1 MSEWQS
7 VTLGFLA
14 TLRKG
19 INYTSEDYGSRHSG
33 HPFLTIK
40 CFVKGGGYEPTGIK
54 FYDGFST
61 KADHLCAGDI
71 LFSVTDLTRAGDIV
85 GSPLK
90 VPDFGGVKPPL
101 ASMDCMRIEP
111 VAGRCD
117 KTFLYHRLMLADI
130 RRQMVAYSAGSTV
143 LHLDTKKVPDIVVW
157 VPVETSEQQKIAAIL
172 TSIDTAIEKTE
183 ALIVKY
189 QQIKAGLMHDLFTRG
204 VLPNGQLRPPRDQA
218 PELYQET
225 AIGWIPKDWEV
236 SGLAPKARKGA
247 SFLRTGPFGSSLKG
261 EHWVQYGHPVI
272 TIGALGEGDFLEE
285 GLLFVGRKDA
295 TRLRD
300 FQLVAG
306 DVVFSRVADVGRSVV
321 VRQGQAGWIM
331 SSNLMRIAVDE
342 SVALPDFVQ
351 MQLAFDARV
360 KRQIRA
366 KVTGGGREVANS
378 EVLSQLR
385 FVWPEIEEQG
395 RIVVFADRV
404 SDRLKS
410 ERNRKAK
417 LEPEK
422 LGLMQDLLTGKVR
435 VKVGAG
441 ETANHSERHP

>member
-1 MSEWQS
+1 MSEWKS
-7 VTLGFLA
+7 VTLGYLA
-14 TLRKG
+14 TQRKG
-19 INYTSEDYGSRHSG
+19 INYKSEDYGNAHSG

-61 KADHLCAGDI
+61 KADHLSAGDI

-85 GSPLK
+85 GSPLR
-90 VPDFGGVKPPL
+90 VPDFGSEKPAL
-101 ASMDCMRIEP
+101 ASMDCMRTEP
-111 VAGRCD
+111 VTGRCD
-117 KTFLYHRLMLADI
+117 KDFLYHRLMLADV

-143 LHLDTKKVPDIVVW
+143 LHLDTKKVPTIVLR
-157 VPVETSEQQKIAAIL
+157 VPVKVSQQGKIAAIL

-183 ALIVKY
+183 ALIEKY

-204 VLPNGQLRPPRDQA
+204 VLPNGQLRPPRDEA

-225 AIGWIPKDWEV
+225 AIGWVPYGWDV
-236 SGLAPKARKGA
+236 SGLSVKGRKGT

-261 EHWVQYGHPVI
+261 EHWVESGHPVI
-272 TIGALGEGDFLEE
+272 TIGALGEGDFLDD
-285 GLLFVGRKDA
+285 GLLFVGEKDA
-295 TRLRD
+295 ARLRD
-300 FQLVAG
+300 FQLCAG

-331 SSNLMRIAVDE
+331 SSNLMRIAVDD
-342 SVALPDFVQ
+342 ALCLPDFVQ
-351 MQLAFDARV
+351 MQLGFDARV

-378 EVLSQLR
+378 EVLGQLR
-385 FVWPEIEEQG
+385 FAWPDIAEQG
-395 RIVVFADRV
+395 RIVALADQASSQLRAE
-404 SDRLKS
+404 S
-410 ERNRKAK
+410 AK
-417 LEPEK
+417 KEKLGAKK
-422 LGLMQDLLTGKVR
+422 LGLMQDLLTGKVP

-441 ETANHSERHP
+441 GTANG